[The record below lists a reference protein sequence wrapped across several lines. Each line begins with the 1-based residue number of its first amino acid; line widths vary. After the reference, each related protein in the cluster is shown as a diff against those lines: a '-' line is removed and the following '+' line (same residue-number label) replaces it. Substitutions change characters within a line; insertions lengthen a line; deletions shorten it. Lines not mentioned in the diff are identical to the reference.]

1 MTGGD
6 GDRPDEA
13 VAAASER
20 RPSADRIDLVI
31 AAAAVVLGERG
42 LAAHADD
49 VERIVQDGR
58 LPLTVLLISRR
69 GRDIAMVATTVALEV
84 ATIH

>member
-20 RPSADRIDLVI
+20 RSADRIDLVI